1 MPAPAAKMP
10 RRAKGGTMGTM
21 VNDTTGRAAGR
32 GGELTGEQA
41 TGRSAQGSETHRPPI
56 RVFVID
62 DHPMIRHGLASM
74 IHAERDFEWVGDAAD
89 GEDALRRAPALAPD
103 LVLVDLVMPG
113 PDGVATIKALKPL
126 LPDAHFVVLTSVL
139 DAGEVRRAM
148 AAGAG
153 AYLLKNAS
161 TQELV
166 TVMHSAARGQRVL
179 APEVSDALI
188 AGERTPTPGADLT
201 QRERELLAL
210 MAQGLSNQ
218 EISRRL
224 GIAMPTVKFHVTNIL
239 AKLHADNRTEA
250 VLTALKYRIVTL
262 E

>member
-1 MPAPAAKMP
+1 
-10 RRAKGGTMGTM
+10 
-21 VNDTTGRAAGR
+21 VSEVHRAAER
-32 GGELTGEQA
+32 T
-41 TGRSAQGSETHRPPI
+41 RPI

-74 IHAERDFEWVGDAAD
+74 IRAERAFEWVGEAAD
-89 GEDALRRAPALAPD
+89 GEDAVRAAPGLNPD
-103 LVLVDLVMPG
+103 LVLVDLVMPRM
-113 PDGVATIKALKPL
+113 DGVNTIRALKPL
-126 LPDAHFVVLTSVL
+126 LPSARFVVLTSVL
-139 DAGEVRRAM
+139 DPVEVKRAM
-148 AAGAG
+148 EAGAG

-166 TVMHSAARGQRVL
+166 TVMHAASRGQRVL

-188 AGERTPTPGADLT
+188 AGEREPSPGADLT

-210 MAQGLSNQ
+210 MARGLSNQ
-218 EISRRL
+218 EISNRL
-224 GIAMPTVKFHVTNIL
+224 TIAMPTVKFHVTNIL

-250 VLTALKYRIVTL
+250 VLTALKYKLVTL